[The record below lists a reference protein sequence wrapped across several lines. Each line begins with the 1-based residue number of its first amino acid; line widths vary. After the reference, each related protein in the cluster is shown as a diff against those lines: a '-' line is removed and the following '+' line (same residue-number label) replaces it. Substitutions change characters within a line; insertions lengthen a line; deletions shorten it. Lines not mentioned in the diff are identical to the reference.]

1 MKKVWWKRKWSYFLG
16 LLGIFLQLFLLINE
30 CAATRRIVQ
39 KNILL
44 DLQTYPPVQL
54 LRLNKHVLVDNGV
67 FNITFSVP
75 DGMVINI
82 QYNGIDNLLENKNKE
97 NNRGYWDI
105 VWNKAEK
112 HGDIFDKLEGTK
124 FEVILQDE
132 NQVELSFTRIWKTLN
147 SSSLSMNIDKR
158 FIIHRGS
165 SGFYSYAIFERL
177 EGWPDIDVYQG
188 RMVFK
193 LNEKLFSYMAISD
206 ERQRIMPTA
215 QDREMGRQ
223 LDYKEAVLL
232 TGPSTSFLKG
242 EVDDKY
248 QYSVENKDNRVH
260 GWISPSLKTGFW
272 MITPSS
278 EFQTGGPVKQDLTSH
293 TGPITL
299 SMFFSTHYAGE
310 IIGLRFRNGEPW
322 KKVFGPVFIYLNS
335 VSSDDEDILTLWA
348 DAKEQMLIETESWPY
363 EFPLSQDFVGAD
375 QRGIVSGRLLVN
387 DSYMSKTL
395 ITPNST
401 FIGLAA
407 PGDVGSWQIENKG
420 YQFWT
425 QTDNEGY
432 FLINN
437 IIPGNYSLYAWVPG
451 FIGDYKYMD
460 YINITPGSRTRL
472 HTLVYYPPRNGPTLW
487 EIGIPDRTAA
497 EFFIP
502 NPQPKL
508 QNQLYIAHYEE
519 KFRQYGLW
527 DRYTE
532 IYPNDDLVYTVGS
545 SNYQTDWYFAH
556 VNRYIYK
563 DDGDKTY
570 IPTTWQIV
578 FDLQEV
584 KDFSNYTLQL
594 ALAST
599 NEAELQIRINDQNPE
614 HAPHFTTG
622 SIGKDNAIAR
632 HGIHGLYRMYS
643 IDVPSDL
650 LAIGS
655 NTMFLKQNRGSS
667 SWSGLMYDYIRLEG
681 PPTND

>member
-1 MKKVWWKRKWSYFLG
+1 MKKVWCKRQWSYFLG
-16 LLGIFLQLFLLINE
+16 LLGIFLQLFLIIE
-30 CAATRRIVQ
+30 CAATRRIT
-39 KNILL
+39 KNNNQL

-54 LRLNKHVLVDNGV
+54 LKLKNHVTVDNGL

-75 DGMVINI
+75 GGMVTAI
-82 QYNGIDNLLENKNKE
+82 QYNGINMLENENKE

-112 HGDIFDKLEGTK
+112 PGNIYDKLEGTT
-124 FEVILQDE
+124 FEVILSDE
-132 NQVELSFTRIWKTLN
+132 NQVELSFTRIWKSLN
-147 SSSLSMNIDKR
+147 ASSLSMNIDKR
-158 FIIHRGS
+158 FIILRGS
-165 SGFYSYAIFERL
+165 SGFYSYTILERL

-188 RMVFK
+188 RMAFK
-193 LNEKLFSYMAISD
+193 LNENLFLYMAVSD

-215 QDREMGRQ
+215 KDREMGRE
-223 LDYKEAVLL
+223 LDCKEAVLL
-232 TGPSTSFLKG
+232 TSPSNSFLKG

-248 QYSVENKDNRVH
+248 QYSLENKDNRVH
-260 GWISPSLKTGFW
+260 GWISPNPKTGFW
-272 MITPSS
+272 MITPSN
-278 EFQTGGPVKQDLTSH
+278 EFRTGGPVKQDLTSH
-293 TGPITL
+293 TGPVTL

-310 IIGLRFRNGEPW
+310 ILALRFRNGEPW

-335 VSSDDEDILTLWA
+335 ASSDDEDILTLWT
-348 DAKEQMLIETESWPY
+348 DAKEQMLIETENWPY
-363 EFPLSQDFVGAD
+363 DFPLSEDFTGAD
-375 QRGIVSGRLLVN
+375 KRGIVSGRLLVG
-387 DSYMSKTL
+387 DSYVSKRL
-395 ITPNST
+395 ITANSA

-425 QTDNEGY
+425 QTDTEGY

-451 FIGDYKYMD
+451 FIGDYKYED

-472 HTLVYYPPRNGPTLW
+472 HTLVYDPPRNGPTLW

-502 NPQPKL
+502 NPQPRL
-508 QNQLYIAHYEE
+508 QNQLYIEHYAE

-545 SNYQTDWYFAH
+545 SNYQSDWFFAH
-556 VNRYIYK
+556 VNRYTYN
-563 DDGDKTY
+563 DDGNKTY
-570 IPTTWQIV
+570 VPTTWQIG

-584 KDFSNYTLQL
+584 VDSSNYTLQI
-594 ALAST
+594 ALASA
-599 NEAELQIRINDQNPE
+599 NEADLQIRINVQDTDV
-614 HAPHFTTG
+614 PHFTTG

-632 HGIHGLYRMYS
+632 HGIHGLYWMYS
-643 IDVPSDL
+643 IDVPSDF
-650 LAIGS
+650 LAIGK
-655 NTMFLKQNRGSS
+655 NIIFLKQSRGSS
-667 SWSGLMYDYIRLEG
+667 PWSEVMYDYIRLEG
-681 PPTND
+681 PDP